1 MFISFVHSPQMLNDL
16 IGQGSSRSV
25 LEECSRRS
33 TIQSDSKMAANFS
46 QVSETTFWTSMC
58 LFSEINS
65 ILRRMDEI
73 DADFKVCFHGIIPQP
88 DYSKPLA
95 SNLVGFTWEQSDNS
109 IPTTTK
115 SCDKLQPRE

>member
-1 MFISFVHSPQMLNDL
+1 
-16 IGQGSSRSV
+16 
-25 LEECSRRS
+25 
-33 TIQSDSKMAANFS
+33 
-46 QVSETTFWTSMC
+46 MC

-65 ILRRMDEI
+65 ILQRMDEI
-73 DADFKVCFHGIIPQP
+73 DADFKVCFHGTIPQP

-115 SCDKLQPRE
+115 SCDKLQPREKKNEKNP

>member
-1 MFISFVHSPQMLNDL
+1 
-16 IGQGSSRSV
+16 
-25 LEECSRRS
+25 
-33 TIQSDSKMAANFS
+33 
-46 QVSETTFWTSMC
+46 MC

-73 DADFKVCFHGIIPQP
+73 YEDFKVCFHGTIPQP

-95 SNLVGFTWEQSDNS
+95 SNLVGFTWEQSDN
-109 IPTTTK
+109 IPTTAK